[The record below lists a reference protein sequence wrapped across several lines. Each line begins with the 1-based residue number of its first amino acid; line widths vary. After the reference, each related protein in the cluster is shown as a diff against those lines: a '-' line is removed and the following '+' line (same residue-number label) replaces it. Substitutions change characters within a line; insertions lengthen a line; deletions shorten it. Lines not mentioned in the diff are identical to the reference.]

1 MTMMKKQ
8 LPILMADWYKP
19 SHITMYSKK
28 SEIVQ
33 DNMTP
38 RSTKYFTH
46 FVDDD
51 KRIMSAGLQGFIK
64 WFLMDMF
71 NEGFFQRPKDEVIGK
86 FKRVCEKAIGPGM
99 VETWGFEKLHDLGY
113 LPVEIRALPEG
124 TLSPVLVPLF
134 TIQNTHPDFYW
145 LPNYLESVISSE
157 TWKTITTAT
166 TFWQYRKLAEIWAEK
181 TCDNNLHVPFQNHC
195 FAFRGQAGL
204 HDAAQSE
211 FGQLISSMGTD
222 TIPAILYAE
231 AYYGMEDQ
239 FVSGSIPASE
249 HSVATTN
256 IGFIIGRLR
265 SEHPEMSLD
274 DLRFFA
280 EVEFLRTYITEFFP
294 AGFVSYVGDSYDW
307 FRLITQGVR
316 ILKDEIMARDGRVV
330 FRPDSGVPED
340 IICGTLDWRK
350 IEELEEAGTL
360 ERAAEWALE
369 SAVEEVR
376 QNTPHG
382 ERGDDIVERFFLF
395 DGDLYRMSGSIEWN
409 RAEYTYYYT
418 DGSKVTA
425 IDKPELTDEQKG
437 SVELLYDVFGGDLN
451 SKGYR
456 TLDTHVG
463 LIYGDSI
470 TVTRAKEIFERLEAK
485 GFASSNIVFGVGS
498 YTTQMVTRDSLGMAV
513 KATGAV
519 IDGQQIMVVKEPK
532 TDLGKK
538 SAQGFLKVVRGEDGE
553 LKLVDNLSL
562 EQVND
567 ADNELRP
574 VFRDG
579 KLLVDETLTQI
590 RERVTANLK

>member
-1 MTMMKKQ
+1 MLHND
-8 LPILMADWYKP
+8 LPILFADWYKP
-19 SHITMYSKK
+19 SHISMYSKK

-38 RSTKYFTH
+38 RSSKH
-46 FVDDD
+46 FAHFSDGDHRV
-51 KRIMSAGLQGFIK
+51 MSAGLQGFIK
-64 WFLMDMF
+64 WFLIEHF
-71 NEGFFQRPKDEVIGK
+71 NREFFGKPKEEVIGE
-86 FKRVCEKAIGPGM
+86 FKEICDLAIGPDM

-124 TLSPVLVPLF
+124 TLSPVQVPLF
-134 TIQNTHPDFYW
+134 TIENTHKDFYW

-157 TWKTITTAT
+157 NWKTVTLAT
-166 TFWQYRKLAEIWAEK
+166 IFWQYRKLAEDWAEK
-181 TCDNNLHVPFQNHC
+181 TCDNNAHVPFQIHC
-195 FAFRGQAGL
+195 FAYRGQAGT

-211 FGQLISSMGTD
+211 LGQLMNSMGTD
-222 TIPAILYAE
+222 TIPAILYANR
-231 AYYGMEDQ
+231 YYGMKGK

-265 SEHPEMSLD
+265 GEHPDMSLD
-274 DLRFFA
+274 DLRFHA

-294 AGFVSYVGDSYDW
+294 KGFVSYVGDSYDW
-307 FRLITQGVR
+307 FRLITEGVR
-316 ILKDEIMARDGRVV
+316 TLKKEIMARDGRVV

-340 IICGTLDWRK
+340 IICGTLDWR
-350 IEELEEAGTL
+350 EVENLDEAGTL
-360 ERAAEWALE
+360 EEATGWALE
-369 SAVEEVR
+369 SAVEKVR
-376 QNTPHG
+376 EETEHG
-382 ERGDDIVERFFLF
+382 EHGESEVQRYFIFNGE
-395 DGDLYRMSGSIEWN
+395 LYLMTGSIEWN
-409 RAEYTYYYT
+409 RHDKTYYYV
-418 DGSKVTA
+418 DGSHVTSCEKA
-425 IDKPELTDEQKG
+425 ELTNEQKG
-437 SVELLYDVFGGDLN
+437 SVELLWDVFGGEVN

-470 TVTRAKEIFERLEAK
+470 TVPRATEIFERLAAK
-485 GFASSNIVFGVGS
+485 GFASNNVVFGVGS
-498 YTTQMVTRDSLGMAV
+498 FTTQFNTRDSLGMAV
-513 KATGAV
+513 KATGAI

-553 LKLVDNLSL
+553 LKLVDNLSR
-562 EQVND
+562 EESAA

-579 KLLVDETLTQI
+579 VLLVDETLTEI
-590 RERVTANLK
+590 RERVAANLK